1 MKRWF
6 LRKQFYRSDAFAVAL
21 VAYFWCLCRAASK
34 KKSAKEENRRKGEN
48 GVIGILIK
56 MCGNVYLGVE
66 GALKPTTS

>member
-6 LRKQFYRSDAFAVAL
+6 LRKQFYRSNASGVAL
-21 VAYFWCLCRAASK
+21 VAYFWCLLRESGQ
-34 KKSAKEENRRKGEN
+34 EENLQGRKPRKGEN

-66 GALKPTTS
+66 GALKPTTP